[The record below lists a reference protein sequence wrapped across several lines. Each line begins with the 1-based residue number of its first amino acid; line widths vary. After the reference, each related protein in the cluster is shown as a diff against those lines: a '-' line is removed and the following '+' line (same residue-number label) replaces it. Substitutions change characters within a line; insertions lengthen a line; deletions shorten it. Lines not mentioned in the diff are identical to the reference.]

1 MAIVRRTVLVPLAGN
16 IDVNL
21 APFDRF
27 AGRGGRVAVRVAGA
41 AAVVAT
47 KTFTVLVGSDI
58 LADEAQVS
66 AELTIG
72 AGPDSRQ
79 PPVVGF
85 GAPADPI
92 TIRLFN
98 SAAGAESVT
107 VEADI
112 QNA

>member
-1 MAIVRRTVLVPLAGN
+1 MAIVRRTVTVPAAGS

-27 AGRGGRVAVRVAGA
+27 GGRGGRLAVRA
-41 AAVVAT
+41 AALAAFAAS
-47 KTFTVLVGSDI
+47 KTMTVLVGSDI
-58 LADEAQVS
+58 LADEMQIS
-66 AELTIG
+66 AELVIG

-79 PPVVGF
+79 APIVGF

-98 SAAGAESVT
+98 TGAAEAVT